1 MNETFGQRFT
11 KLRKEKNFTQEE
23 IALKLNIS
31 AQAVSK
37 WENDISMPDI
47 SILTSIADIFD
58 ITLDEL
64 LGREKKQD
72 VILVNE
78 EDKKDIN
85 KMVLRMKVVSSDG
98 SKVNINIPIPLLKVC
113 IESGMEIPQ
122 VNGSKHFSNIDIKQ
136 IYALIEQGVI
146 GELMT
151 VESSEGDKV
160 VIVVE

>member
-64 LGREKKQD
+64 WGREKKQD

-113 IESGMEIPQ
+113 IESGMEMPQ

>member
-11 KLRKEKNFTQEE
+11 RLRKEKNFTQEE

>member
-113 IESGMEIPQ
+113 IESGMEMPQ

>member
-11 KLRKEKNFTQEE
+11 RLRKEKNFTQEE

-98 SKVNINIPIPLLKVC
+98 SKININIPIPLLKVC

>member
-11 KLRKEKNFTQEE
+11 RLRKEKNFTQEE

-151 VESSEGDKV
+151 LESSEGDKV

>member
-11 KLRKEKNFTQEE
+11 RLRKEKNFTQEE

-78 EDKKDIN
+78 EEKKDIN

-98 SKVNINIPIPLLKVC
+98 SKVNINIPIPLLKIC
-113 IESGMEIPQ
+113 IESGMEMPQ

>member
-11 KLRKEKNFTQEE
+11 RLRKEKNFTQEE

-113 IESGMEIPQ
+113 IESGMEMPQ

>member
-11 KLRKEKNFTQEE
+11 RLRKEKNFTQEE

-146 GELMT
+146 CELMT
-151 VESSEGDKV
+151 LESSEGDKV

>member
-11 KLRKEKNFTQEE
+11 RLRKEKNFTQEE

-47 SILTSIADIFD
+47 SILSSIADIFD
-58 ITLDEL
+58 ISLDEL

-72 VILVNE
+72 VVLVDE
-78 EDKKDIN
+78 ENKKDIN
-85 KMVLRMKVVSSDG
+85 KMVLRMKVLSNEGD
-98 SKVNINIPIPLLKVC
+98 KVNINIPIPLLKVC
-113 IESGMEIPQ
+113 IESGMEMPQ
-122 VNGSKHFSNIDIKQ
+122 VNGNKHFSNIDLKQ

-151 VESSEGDKV
+151 IESSDGNKV

>member
-11 KLRKEKNFTQEE
+11 RLRKEKNFTQEE
-23 IALKLNIS
+23 IAIKLNIS

-113 IESGMEIPQ
+113 IESGMEMPQ

>member
-11 KLRKEKNFTQEE
+11 RLRKEKNFTQEE
-23 IALKLNIS
+23 IALKLSIS

-113 IESGMEIPQ
+113 IESGMEMPQ

>member
-11 KLRKEKNFTQEE
+11 RLRKEKNFTQEE

-98 SKVNINIPIPLLKVC
+98 SKVNINIPIPLLKIC
-113 IESGMEIPQ
+113 IESGMEMPQ

>member
-11 KLRKEKNFTQEE
+11 RLRKEKNFTQEE

-47 SILTSIADIFD
+47 SILSSIADIFD
-58 ITLDEL
+58 ISLDEL
-64 LGREKKQD
+64 LGRGKKQD
-72 VILVNE
+72 VILVDE
-78 EDKKDIN
+78 ESKKDIN
-85 KMVLRMKVVSSDG
+85 KMVLRMKVMSNDG

-113 IESGMEIPQ
+113 IESGMEMPQ
-122 VNGSKHFSNIDIKQ
+122 VNGNKHFSNIDLKQ

-151 VESSEGDKV
+151 IESSDGNKV

>member
-11 KLRKEKNFTQEE
+11 RLRKEKNFTQEE
-23 IALKLNIS
+23 IALKLSIS

-98 SKVNINIPIPLLKVC
+98 SKVNINIPIQLLKVC

-151 VESSEGDKV
+151 IESSEGDKV

>member
-113 IESGMEIPQ
+113 IESGMEMPQ

-151 VESSEGDKV
+151 LESSEGDKV